1 MCSPGLLARLGVP
14 VGGRVRRSRAVKGS
28 LGHPPCDWRGEEIEN
43 GGIRRTRAVEGR
55 SVPIPEEITSELGRS
70 NIIVPRWMRVVE
82 SNSAISSGLVRVG
95 LVCMFVGALLPVPF
109 LAAEESDENAVK
121 EVREVVKQLQA
132 RYEKT
137 KDLQADFA
145 QKTMIEGFERPIASS
160 GKVYIKKPGRLR
172 WNYLDP
178 SIEDIYVNRD
188 DVKVYVPEHKQ
199 VLVGKLTQMA
209 ASKAPLELLLGAA
222 KLEESFDVEP
232 TSGKG
237 RGVGGIPLLTLLPKS
252 REGDAGKSLQRIVI
266 EVFPKTYFIR
276 TISLYEV
283 SGNVSSFEF
292 SSLQSNVG
300 LGDALFD
307 LKLPADVEV
316 VKAPVFSAP
325 Q

>member
-1 MCSPGLLARLGVP
+1 MNRKIRFEKITWFCFCSVLCGFLLVP
-14 VGGRVRRSRAVKGS
+14 TVFSA
-28 LGHPPCDWRGEEIEN
+28 EN
-43 GGIRRTRAVEGR
+43 EFD
-55 SVPIPEEITSELGRS
+55 
-70 NIIVPRWMRVVE
+70 E
-82 SNSAISSGLVRVG
+82 S
-95 LVCMFVGALLPVPF
+95 ALQ
-109 LAAEESDENAVK
+109 

-137 KDLQADFA
+137 KDLQADFS
-145 QKTMIEGFERPIASS
+145 QKTMIEGFERAITSS

-178 SIEDIYVNRD
+178 SVEDIYVNRD

-222 KLEESFDVEP
+222 RLDESFDIQP
-232 TSGKG
+232 TPGKG
-237 RGVGGIPLLTLLPKS
+237 RGVGGIRLLTLLPKS
-252 REGDAGKSLQRIVI
+252 REGEAGRSLQRIVL

-276 TISLYEV
+276 TISLHEI
-283 SGNVSSFEF
+283 SGNVASFEF

-300 LGDALFD
+300 LGDVVFN
-307 LKLPADVEV
+307 LKLPEGVEV
-316 VKAPVFSAP
+316 VKAPVFSVP

>member
-1 MCSPGLLARLGVP
+1 MKKLNWTCI
-14 VGGRVRRSRAVKGS
+14 VGGVLLCVGS
-28 LGHPPCDWRGEEIEN
+28 LFPLQ
-43 GGIRRTRAVEGR
+43 T
-55 SVPIPEEITSELGRS
+55 
-70 NIIVPRWMRVVE
+70 
-82 SNSAISSGLVRVG
+82 
-95 LVCMFVGALLPVPF
+95 F
-109 LAAEESDENAVK
+109 AAEESDEIAVK

-137 KDLQADFA
+137 KDIQADFA

-199 VLVGKLTQMA
+199 VLIGKLTQMA

-222 KLEESFDVEP
+222 KLDESFDVEP

-252 REGDAGKSLQRIVI
+252 HEGEAGKSLQRIVI

-276 TISLYEV
+276 TISLYEA
-283 SGNVSSFEF
+283 SGNVASFEF
-292 SSLQSNVG
+292 SSLQSNIG

>member
-1 MCSPGLLARLGVP
+1 MVWSAFHVVFTGFLLLTPA
-14 VGGRVRRSRAVKGS
+14 
-28 LGHPPCDWRGEEIEN
+28 
-43 GGIRRTRAVEGR
+43 
-55 SVPIPEEITSELGRS
+55 
-70 NIIVPRWMRVVE
+70 
-82 SNSAISSGLVRVG
+82 
-95 LVCMFVGALLPVPF
+95 
-109 LAAEESDENAVK
+109 LAAGDEDGEKALK

-137 KDLQADFA
+137 KDLQADFT
-145 QKTMIEGFERPIASS
+145 QKTTIEGFERPITSS

-178 SIEDIYVNRD
+178 SVEDIYVDRD

-222 KLEESFDVEP
+222 KLEESFDIEP
-232 TSGKG
+232 TQGKG
-237 RGVGGIPLLTLLPKS
+237 RGVGGIRLLTLLPKS
-252 REGDAGKSLQRIVI
+252 QESEAGRALQRIVL

-276 TISLYEV
+276 TVTLYEM
-283 SGNVSSFEF
+283 SGNVASFEF
-292 SSLQSNVG
+292 SSLQSNIG
-300 LGDALFD
+300 LGDAFFD
-307 LKLPADVEV
+307 LKLPAGVEV